1 MAANFKIQGSSNTT
15 EQEGGGIVVPVQEFA
30 VLTIPNNIYFQFRR
44 PLSQLQKLS
53 AADRLD
59 LIDSVASQLAG
70 RIEDVAV
77 EDNVLTLSYSQPA
90 NAAGQLLDMMTI
102 YVSSDSGNSQGTVQ
116 VPLAN
121 IGPGDYTSSRVH
133 AEVAALNAAEAL

>member
-121 IGPGDYTSSRVH
+121 IGPGDYTNSRVH